1 MKAYAFTHVGQRDE
15 NQDRLTVLRSPGGDE
30 FLLAVADGL
39 GGHAG
44 GALAAQT
51 VIETV
56 ERCWN
61 SRSEDADAENFL
73 RRLVGDCHAAVNRAG
88 KDAGLEPRS
97 TLAALL
103 GRGSALVS
111 VHAGD
116 SRVMQLSDTGLV
128 KRTFDHSLG
137 RLNVLRGVIA
147 EEELATHPDQ
157 KKLFSHLGGNETP
170 DAEYERWDPVQG
182 ARFVVCSDGFWEI
195 FPPDEILAV
204 FAASDPQAAIE
215 RRFAEKL
222 GGLKEHDNTTAILA
236 KVAAPRRLRS
246 RFKLGALRRRA
257 FVFAALPAAWRAA
270 GLAAQVAGGE
280 GREGGV
286 ERRAAPA
293 PRPPESE
300 QPPSAGGPVA
310 LDAVQLEVNR
320 RIAPGDGVAQAAA
333 DELRRRGKI
342 GPDDTLAADGKSR
355 EIAGKT
361 IARLRQKHKGV
372 SVYAGEVAAVVEDG
386 RLVNIQGSAAP
397 VSGVDPVPANDYPT
411 TLALAGERLGQG
423 IAARDEGAP
432 VVFAVARGRFR
443 LAWEGVTA
451 IDGVEQRTVFDAR
464 TGEVLLRFPVTL
476 DSGPDA
482 PR

>member
-1 MKAYAFTHVGQRDE
+1 MKTYAFTHVGQRDE
-15 NQDRLTVLRSPGGDE
+15 NQDRLKVLRSPGGDE

-61 SRSEDADAENFL
+61 SRSEDADAESFL
-73 RRLVGDCHAAVNRAG
+73 RRLIGDCHAAVNRAG
-88 KDAGLEPRS
+88 AAAGLEPRS
-97 TLAALL
+97 TLAALH
-103 GRGSALVS
+103 GRGPQIAS

-116 SRVMQLSDTGLV
+116 SRVMQLSGTGLV
-128 KRTFDHSLG
+128 KRTFDHSLAQ
-137 RLNVLRGVIA
+137 LNVLRGVIA

-157 KKLFSHLGGNETP
+157 KKLFAHLGGAEAP
-170 DAEYERWDPVQG
+170 DAEYELWDPARG

-195 FPPDEILAV
+195 FPPDEILAL
-204 FAASDPQAAIE
+204 FAASDPQAAVE
-215 RRFAEKL
+215 GRFAEKL
-222 GGLKEHDNTTAILA
+222 ERMKEHDNTTAILA
-236 KVAAPRRLRS
+236 EVAAPRRRRS
-246 RFKLGALRRRA
+246 RFQLGALRRRA

-286 ERRAAPA
+286 ERRAAP
-293 PRPPESE
+293 ESE
-300 QPPSAGGPVA
+300 QPPGGGPVA
-310 LDAVQLEVNR
+310 LEAVQLEVNR

-342 GPDDTLAADGKSR
+342 GPDDTLALDGRSR
-355 EIAGKT
+355 KAAGKT

-411 TLALAGERLGQG
+411 TLALAGERLGKG
-423 IAARDEGAP
+423 IAARD
-432 VVFAVARGRFR
+432 
-443 LAWEGVTA
+443 
-451 IDGVEQRTVFDAR
+451 
-464 TGEVLLRFPVTL
+464 
-476 DSGPDA
+476 
-482 PR
+482 